1 MSGYFF
7 VFRTFTRP
15 ELKPQ
20 YFGYLMPTAD
30 KTPMQAKEKGATED
44 ETVGWHHRCN
54 GCELGQAVGDGE
66 GQRSLAC
73 CSPWGCKELD
83 VT

>member
-7 VFRTFTRP
+7 VFRTFTSP
-15 ELKPQ
+15 ELKLQ
-20 YFGYLMPTAD
+20 YFGHLMQTAN
-30 KTPMQAKEKGATED
+30 KTPMQAKEKGVTED
-44 ETVGWHHRCN
+44 EMVGWHHRCN

-73 CSPWGCKELD
+73 CSPWGRKELD